1 VFVDLSAFVRDLPA
15 RFGGDLYVDEPPD
28 PRFDK
33 VVADIE
39 GMSTPHSLTLL
50 NAAVDHLSKDEWY
63 LEVGSYR
70 GRSLVGASLGH
81 EHGRFAAIENFR
93 EFGVDPQLAQT
104 SVSETLE
111 RWGLGGRVRFLPGE
125 AFKLLP
131 KGAVHGPVGVYFY
144 DGAHSRLAQYLG
156 LACAEQWLADEAL
169 VIVDDATW
177 PQVASSTQSYMDRH
191 PGYELLFDLRA
202 ERDYDPRWC
211 NGVKVYGWRR
221 PRGWTP
227 PGGLDITWRRIAHLY
242 GQEPVMNVAWRVL
255 PRYPRVSS
263 VLKRAYLH
271 GGTAVPK
278 ENGGA

>member
-1 VFVDLSAFVRDLPA
+1 MDLSAFVRDLPA
-15 RFGGDLYVDEPPD
+15 RFDGDFYSDAVPD
-28 PRFDK
+28 PRFDE
-33 VVADIE
+33 VVASVE
-39 GMSTPHSLTLL
+39 GMSTAHSLTLL
-50 NAAVDHLSKDEWY
+50 NAAVHYLGPDEWY

-81 EHGRFAAIENFR
+81 DHERFIAVENFR
-93 EFGVDPQLAQT
+93 EFGVDPELARST
-104 SVSETLE
+104 VLETLE
-111 RWGLGGRVRFLPGE
+111 RWGLRGRVRFLQGE
-125 AFKLLP
+125 AFTLLP
-131 KGAVHGPVGVYFY
+131 KGVTPGPVGVYFY

-156 LACAEQWLADEAL
+156 LASAERWLADEAL

-191 PGYELLFDLRA
+191 PGYELLFDLKA

-221 PRGWTP
+221 PRGWKSPT
-227 PGGLDITWRRIAHLY
+227 GLDVRWRRIAHLY
-242 GQEPVMNVAWRVL
+242 FQEPVMNLAWRVL
-255 PRYPRVSS
+255 PRYPRLSA

-278 ENGGA
+278 ENGRA